1 MSPPQRAAV
10 LHTGARSP
18 TVAIIRGQC
27 QKIMLIAI
35 VTIPIPTERNFMPG
49 SVLNALPPIAH
60 ITLMVLNGVILFFMS
75 DKSHSFPIRIS
86 PL

>member
-1 MSPPQRAAV
+1 M
-10 LHTGARSP
+10 
-18 TVAIIRGQC
+18 AIIRGQC

-60 ITLMVLNGVILFFMS
+60 ITLMVLNGVILF
-75 DKSHSFPIRIS
+75 
-86 PL
+86 L